1 MHIWPPCTK
10 NRGHKSLTTKFSP
23 YFLPPQTHTHTHA
36 HARTLTHTFVHTQNQ
51 FFVHVFAMTP
61 DKKEHRFLLPAQPR
75 DTPAGLLDIALKRF
89 NRAQGIEEH
98 SPDDYVLKVRG
109 EISTLCCNI
118 APETEGVS
126 KTAPRCPS
134 HFVFTRLYC
143 LFWCGVLGLG
153 FFLCDQ
159 LS

>member
-1 MHIWPPCTK
+1 MYMYKRNIHVHVHQAVRDCHKKNLCIFGPPCTK
-10 NRGHKSLTTKFSP
+10 NRGHKPLTTKFSP
-23 YFLPPQTHTHTHA
+23 YFLPPTNTYTHA

-109 EISTLCCNI
+109 EISTLC
-118 APETEGVS
+118 
-126 KTAPRCPS
+126 
-134 HFVFTRLYC
+134 
-143 LFWCGVLGLG
+143 
-153 FFLCDQ
+153 
-159 LS
+159 